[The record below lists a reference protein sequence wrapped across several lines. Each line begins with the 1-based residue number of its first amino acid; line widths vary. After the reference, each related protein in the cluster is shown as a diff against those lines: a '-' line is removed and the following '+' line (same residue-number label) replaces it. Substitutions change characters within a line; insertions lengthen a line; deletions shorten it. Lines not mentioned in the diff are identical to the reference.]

1 MNGRFLSVEFGIK
14 GIKSGQ
20 KRVRPTGTAG
30 TEPTEKRI
38 QSDQIRGDGVDQNSG
53 MEPFG
58 TKASVLNAKTDGL
71 REEEVSTARVDLRFR
86 IFFQNPAHVG
96 KADSSSL
103 SLAGITGFKQG
114 ICQ

>member
-1 MNGRFLSVEFGIK
+1 MNGRFLSVG
-14 GIKSGQ
+14 
-20 KRVRPTGTAG
+20 VG
-30 TEPTEKRI
+30 TEGAGPVGKGCEADRNRGCEA
-38 QSDQIRGDGVDQNSG
+38 DRNRGDGVDQNRG
-53 MEPFG
+53 MESIG
-58 TKASVLNAKTDGL
+58 TEGSVLNEKTDGL